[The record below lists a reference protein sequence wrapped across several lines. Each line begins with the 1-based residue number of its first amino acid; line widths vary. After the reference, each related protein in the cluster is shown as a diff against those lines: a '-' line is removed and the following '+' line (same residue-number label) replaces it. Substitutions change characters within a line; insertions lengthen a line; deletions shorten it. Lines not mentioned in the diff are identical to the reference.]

1 MKELPPEDDTGPR
14 TAGGRR
20 KRAGD
25 KEIAV
30 AAKPLRQRL
39 STENRERQILD
50 GAIAFFSE
58 RGLDG
63 QTRELAQQIGI
74 THPLLYH
81 YFPNKRALIER
92 VYEEV
97 YLGRWRSEWE
107 EWIEDRSQ
115 PLEDRLVRFY
125 IDYAHAILTK
135 EWVRILVFSGL
146 SDGYVP
152 DQYMEL
158 LKERLFPHIWREVRH
173 ELGISNR
180 DKPTERELE
189 LMWGMHGGIFYI
201 GLRRWI
207 YGQPMPAD
215 LDAVLADRV
224 RAFLLAA
231 PSVFERAGAKKRSSK
246 AAKPG

>member
-1 MKELPPEDDTGPR
+1 MKKLPPEDDTRPHGGGGPR
-14 TAGGRR
+14 KSAGKKAGG
-20 KRAGD
+20 
-25 KEIAV
+25 EV
-30 AAKPLRQRL
+30 AKPLRQRL
-39 STENRERQILD
+39 STEDRERQILD
-50 GAIAFFSE
+50 GAIGFFSE

-97 YLGRWRSEWE
+97 YLGRWRGEWE
-107 EWIEDRSQ
+107 EWIGDRSQ
-115 PLEDRLVRFY
+115 PLQDRLVRFY
-125 IDYAHAILTK
+125 VAYAHAILTK

-152 DQYMEL
+152 DQYMAL
-158 LKERLFPHIWREVRH
+158 LKERLFPHIWREMRH

-201 GLRRWI
+201 GVRRWI

-224 RAFLLAA
+224 SAFMLAA
-231 PSVFERAGAKKRSSK
+231 PSVFVRASTKKR
-246 AAKPG
+246 

>member
-1 MKELPPEDDTGPR
+1 MRKLPPGDD
-14 TAGGRR
+14 AGT
-20 KRAGD
+20 RAGRGNR
-25 KEIAV
+25 KAAVEPKTAEI
-30 AAKPLRQRL
+30 AKPLRQRL

-50 GAIAFFSE
+50 GAITFFSE
-58 RGLDG
+58 HGLDG

-107 EWIEDRSQ
+107 EWIGDRSQ
-115 PLEDRLVRFY
+115 PLEARLLRFY
-125 IDYAHAILTK
+125 VDYARAILTK

-152 DQYMEL
+152 EQYMEL

-173 ELGISNR
+173 ALGIANR

-201 GLRRWI
+201 GVRRWI
-207 YGQPMPAD
+207 YGQAMPTD
-215 LDAVLADRV
+215 LEAVLADRV
-224 RAFLLAA
+224 HAFMLAT
-231 PSVFERAGAKKRSSK
+231 PSVFARPGAKGRSTK
-246 AAKPG
+246 DAN

>member
-1 MKELPPEDDTGPR
+1 MSEGPPENDATLRRGAGRKARSAVDTGV
-14 TAGGRR
+14 
-20 KRAGD
+20 D
-25 KEIAV
+25 KLT
-30 AAKPLRQRL
+30 KPPRQRL
-39 STENRERQILD
+39 STVDRERQILE
-50 GAIAFFSE
+50 GAISFFSE

-107 EWIEDRSQ
+107 AWIGDRAQ
-115 PLEDRLVRFY
+115 PLEDRLLRFY
-125 IDYAHAILTK
+125 LAYARAILTK

-152 DQYMEL
+152 DQYMAL
-158 LKERLFPHIWREVRH
+158 LKQRLFPPIWREVRH
-173 ELGISNR
+173 ALGIANGNE
-180 DKPTERELE
+180 PTERELE

-201 GLRRWI
+201 GVRRWI
-207 YGQPMPAD
+207 YGQPMPTD
-215 LDAVLADRV
+215 LEAVLADRV
-224 RAFLLAA
+224 HAFMLAA
-231 PSVFERAGAKKRSSK
+231 PSVFSGQDAPGRSRK
-246 AAKPG
+246 ATP

>member
-1 MKELPPEDDTGPR
+1 MREPPPEEDAAPS
-14 TAGGRR
+14 AGARKRR
-20 KRAGD
+20 RAGD
-25 KEIAV
+25 TAIPDG
-30 AAKPLRQRL
+30 AKPPRQRL
-39 STENRERQILD
+39 STESRERQILD

-97 YLGRWRSEWE
+97 YLGRWRNEWE
-107 EWIEDRSQ
+107 AWISDRSQ
-115 PLEDRLVRFY
+115 PLQDRLLRFY
-125 IDYAHAILTK
+125 LAYARAILTK

-152 DQYMEL
+152 DQYMAL
-158 LKERLFPHIWREVRH
+158 LKERLFPPIWREVRH
-173 ELGISNR
+173 ALGIANAS
-180 DKPTERELE
+180 KPTERELE

-201 GLRRWI
+201 GVRHWI

-215 LDAVLADRV
+215 LEAVLADRV
-224 RAFLLAA
+224 HAFMLAA
-231 PSVFERAGAKKRSSK
+231 PSVFKKPASRA
-246 AAKPG
+246 

>member
-1 MKELPPEDDTGPR
+1 MREPPPKDRAAPP
-14 TAGGRR
+14 AGER
-20 KRAGD
+20 KRRRTGAASSAQ
-25 KEIAV
+25 E
-30 AAKPLRQRL
+30 AKPARQRL

-97 YLGRWRSEWE
+97 YLGRWRNEWE
-107 EWIEDRSQ
+107 AWISDRSQ
-115 PLEDRLVRFY
+115 PLEDRLLRFY
-125 IDYAHAILTK
+125 LAYARAILTK

-152 DQYMEL
+152 DRYMAL
-158 LKERLFPHIWREVRH
+158 LKERLFPPIWREVRH
-173 ELGISNR
+173 ALGIANASE
-180 DKPTERELE
+180 PTERELE

-201 GLRRWI
+201 GVRHWI
-207 YGQPMPAD
+207 YGQPMPTD
-215 LDAVLADRV
+215 LEAVLGDRV
-224 RAFLLAA
+224 HAFMLAA
-231 PSVFERAGAKKRSSK
+231 PSVFGD
-246 AAKPG
+246 